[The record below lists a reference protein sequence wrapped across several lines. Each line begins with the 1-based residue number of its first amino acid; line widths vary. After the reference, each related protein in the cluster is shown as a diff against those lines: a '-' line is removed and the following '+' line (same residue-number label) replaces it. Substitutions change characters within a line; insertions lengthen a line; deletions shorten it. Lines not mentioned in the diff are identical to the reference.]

1 MRIEVNRNFST
12 VDIYKG
18 EQLVS
23 AIDLEGSVIEVAKE
37 LTDLFAVLDIDC
49 EVVEI
54 EWTIHWYCE
63 LKNILRRIVWKNN
76 NYKKLENKS
85 KLQKGK

>member
-1 MRIEVNRNFST
+1 MKLLRIKWREKVRIEISNNFST

-23 AIDLEGSVIEVAKE
+23 VIDLEGSVIEVAKE
-37 LTDLFAVLDIDC
+37 LTDLFAALDIDC

-54 EWTIHWYCE
+54 D
-63 LKNILRRIVWKNN
+63 
-76 NYKKLENKS
+76 
-85 KLQKGK
+85 

>member
-1 MRIEVNRNFST
+1 MRIEVSNNFLT

-18 EQLVS
+18 KQLVS
-23 AIDLEGSVIEVAKE
+23 AIDLEGSVNELVKE

-54 EWTIHWYCE
+54 D
-63 LKNILRRIVWKNN
+63 
-76 NYKKLENKS
+76 
-85 KLQKGK
+85 

>member
-1 MRIEVNRNFST
+1 MEKRKKVRIEVNRNFST

-23 AIDLEGSVIEVAKE
+23 AIDLEGSVFEVAKE

-54 EWTIHWYCE
+54 D
-63 LKNILRRIVWKNN
+63 
-76 NYKKLENKS
+76 
-85 KLQKGK
+85 

>member
-1 MRIEVNRNFST
+1 MRIEVSNNFST

-23 AIDLEGSVIEVAKE
+23 VIDLEGSVFEVAKE
-37 LTDLFAVLDIDC
+37 LTDLFEFLDIDY

-54 EWTIHWYCE
+54 D
-63 LKNILRRIVWKNN
+63 
-76 NYKKLENKS
+76 
-85 KLQKGK
+85 

>member
-1 MRIEVNRNFST
+1 MRNLNILRSKWRKEKVRIEANRNFLT

-23 AIDLEGSVIEVAKE
+23 VIDLEGSVFEVAKE
-37 LTDLFAVLDIDC
+37 LTDLFEFLDIGY

-54 EWTIHWYCE
+54 D
-63 LKNILRRIVWKNN
+63 
-76 NYKKLENKS
+76 
-85 KLQKGK
+85 

>member
-1 MRIEVNRNFST
+1 MRLEVNRHLLT

-23 AIDLEGSVIEVAKE
+23 AIDLEGSVIEVATE

-54 EWTIHWYCE
+54 D
-63 LKNILRRIVWKNN
+63 
-76 NYKKLENKS
+76 
-85 KLQKGK
+85 

>member
-1 MRIEVNRNFST
+1 MRIEANRNFST

-23 AIDLEGSVIEVAKE
+23 AIDLEESVIEVAKE

-54 EWTIHWYCE
+54 D
-63 LKNILRRIVWKNN
+63 
-76 NYKKLENKS
+76 
-85 KLQKGK
+85 

>member
-1 MRIEVNRNFST
+1 MRIEISNNFST

-23 AIDLEGSVIEVAKE
+23 TIDLEENVNELVKE

-49 EVVEI
+49 EVIEI
-54 EWTIHWYCE
+54 D
-63 LKNILRRIVWKNN
+63 
-76 NYKKLENKS
+76 
-85 KLQKGK
+85 

>member
-1 MRIEVNRNFST
+1 MKLLRIKWRKKVRIEVNRNFLT

-23 AIDLEGSVIEVAKE
+23 AIDLEGSVNELVKE

-54 EWTIHWYCE
+54 D
-63 LKNILRRIVWKNN
+63 
-76 NYKKLENKS
+76 
-85 KLQKGK
+85 

>member
-1 MRIEVNRNFST
+1 MIIEANHNFLT

-23 AIDLEGSVIEVAKE
+23 AIDLEGGVIEVVRE

-54 EWTIHWYCE
+54 D
-63 LKNILRRIVWKNN
+63 
-76 NYKKLENKS
+76 
-85 KLQKGK
+85 

>member
-1 MRIEVNRNFST
+1 MLDIKEKMIIKINHNFLT

-23 AIDLEGSVIEVAKE
+23 VIDLEGSVIEVATE
-37 LTDLFAVLDIDC
+37 LTDLFAVLGIDC

-54 EWTIHWYCE
+54 D
-63 LKNILRRIVWKNN
+63 
-76 NYKKLENKS
+76 
-85 KLQKGK
+85 

>member
-1 MRIEVNRNFST
+1 MRIEISNNFST

-23 AIDLEGSVIEVAKE
+23 VIDLDESVIEVAKE
-37 LTDLFAVLDIDC
+37 LTDLFAALSIKC

-54 EWTIHWYCE
+54 D
-63 LKNILRRIVWKNN
+63 
-76 NYKKLENKS
+76 
-85 KLQKGK
+85 

>member
-1 MRIEVNRNFST
+1 MRIEVSRNFLT

-37 LTDLFAVLDIDC
+37 LTYLFSALDIDC

-54 EWTIHWYCE
+54 D
-63 LKNILRRIVWKNN
+63 
-76 NYKKLENKS
+76 
-85 KLQKGK
+85 

>member
-1 MRIEVNRNFST
+1 MRIEVNHNFLT

-23 AIDLEGSVIEVAKE
+23 VIDLEGSVIEVATE
-37 LTDLFAVLDIDC
+37 LTDLFAALDIDC

-54 EWTIHWYCE
+54 
-63 LKNILRRIVWKNN
+63 
-76 NYKKLENKS
+76 
-85 KLQKGK
+85 G

>member
-1 MRIEVNRNFST
+1 MRIEVDRNFLT

-18 EQLVS
+18 EELVS
-23 AIDLEGSVIEVAKE
+23 VIDLEESVIEVAKE

-54 EWTIHWYCE
+54 D
-63 LKNILRRIVWKNN
+63 
-76 NYKKLENKS
+76 
-85 KLQKGK
+85 

>member
-1 MRIEVNRNFST
+1 MRIEVSNNFST

-23 AIDLEGSVIEVAKE
+23 AIDLEGSVIEVVRE
-37 LTDLFAVLDIDC
+37 LTDLFVALDIDC

-54 EWTIHWYCE
+54 D
-63 LKNILRRIVWKNN
+63 
-76 NYKKLENKS
+76 
-85 KLQKGK
+85 

>member
-1 MRIEVNRNFST
+1 MRIEVDRNFLT

-23 AIDLEGSVIEVAKE
+23 TIDLEGSVIELTKE
-37 LTDLFAVLDIDC
+37 LTDLFAALDIDC

-54 EWTIHWYCE
+54 D
-63 LKNILRRIVWKNN
+63 
-76 NYKKLENKS
+76 
-85 KLQKGK
+85 

>member
-1 MRIEVNRNFST
+1 MLDIKEKMIIKINHNFLT

-23 AIDLEGSVIEVAKE
+23 VIDLEGSVIQLVKE

-54 EWTIHWYCE
+54 D
-63 LKNILRRIVWKNN
+63 
-76 NYKKLENKS
+76 
-85 KLQKGK
+85 

>member
-1 MRIEVNRNFST
+1 MEEKVRIEISNNFLT

-23 AIDLEGSVIEVAKE
+23 AIDLEGSVFEVAKE
-37 LTDLFAVLDIDC
+37 LVDLFAVLDIDC

-54 EWTIHWYCE
+54 D
-63 LKNILRRIVWKNN
+63 
-76 NYKKLENKS
+76 
-85 KLQKGK
+85 

>member
-1 MRIEVNRNFST
+1 MRIEVDRNFLT

-23 AIDLEGSVIEVAKE
+23 VIDLEGSVIELVKE

-49 EVVEI
+49 EVIEI
-54 EWTIHWYCE
+54 D
-63 LKNILRRIVWKNN
+63 
-76 NYKKLENKS
+76 
-85 KLQKGK
+85 

>member
-23 AIDLEGSVIEVAKE
+23 AIVLDGSVFEVAKE

-54 EWTIHWYCE
+54 D
-63 LKNILRRIVWKNN
+63 
-76 NYKKLENKS
+76 
-85 KLQKGK
+85 

>member
-1 MRIEVNRNFST
+1 MDIKEKMIIKINHNFLT

-23 AIDLEGSVIEVAKE
+23 VIDLEGSVIEVATE
-37 LTDLFAVLDIDC
+37 LTDLFAVLGIDC

-54 EWTIHWYCE
+54 D
-63 LKNILRRIVWKNN
+63 
-76 NYKKLENKS
+76 
-85 KLQKGK
+85 

>member
-1 MRIEVNRNFST
+1 MEERKVRIEVSNNFLT

-23 AIDLEGSVIEVAKE
+23 AIDLEGSVFEVAKE
-37 LTDLFAVLDIDC
+37 LVDLFAVLDIDC

-54 EWTIHWYCE
+54 D
-63 LKNILRRIVWKNN
+63 
-76 NYKKLENKS
+76 
-85 KLQKGK
+85 

>member
-1 MRIEVNRNFST
+1 MNNPLILKFIRSKWRKGKVRIEVSNNFST

-23 AIDLEGSVIEVAKE
+23 TIDLEGSVIELTKE
-37 LTDLFAVLDIDC
+37 LTDLFAALDIDC

-54 EWTIHWYCE
+54 D
-63 LKNILRRIVWKNN
+63 
-76 NYKKLENKS
+76 
-85 KLQKGK
+85 

>member
-1 MRIEVNRNFST
+1 MKLLRSKWRKEKVRIEVNSNFFT

-23 AIDLEGSVIEVAKE
+23 VIDLEGSVFEVAKE

-54 EWTIHWYCE
+54 D
-63 LKNILRRIVWKNN
+63 
-76 NYKKLENKS
+76 
-85 KLQKGK
+85 